1 MEGRGKTQ
9 EKAKSLALAHCSY
22 AALLILL
29 ALISFL
35 FSPKQR
41 KQGVS
46 QIPFLPVEQVRA
58 SVRGVG
64 ITHE

>member
-9 EKAKSLALAHCSY
+9 EKGKGLALTHCSN

-41 KQGVS
+41 K
-46 QIPFLPVEQVRA
+46 
-58 SVRGVG
+58 
-64 ITHE
+64 